1 MYTPPAFR
9 EEDLPT
15 LHALMRE
22 NSFAILVTEEQGAP
36 LATHLPF
43 LLDAERGPYGTLL
56 GHMSRANSQWRVF
69 LEGQQ
74 ALAIFQGP
82 HAYISPSWYH
92 PEVGNV
98 PTWNYAAA
106 HAYGTPRILDDEAT
120 LRQMLTLLVNTHE
133 AGSAQPWPLDMPT
146 DQFRSKVKGIV
157 AFEMEITR
165 LEGKLKL
172 SQNRPEADQE
182 NVARI
187 LSQSD
192 DATTASVGTLMQL
205 RRKKG

>member
-9 EEDLPT
+9 EDDLAK
-15 LHALMRE
+15 LHALMCA
-22 NSFAILVTEEQGAP
+22 NSFAILVTQEHGTP
-36 LATHLPF
+36 LATHLPL

-56 GHMSRANSQWRVF
+56 GHMSRANSQWRAF

-82 HAYISPSWYH
+82 HAYVSPSWYQ
-92 PEVGNV
+92 PEAGNV

-106 HAYGTPRILDDEAT
+106 HAYGVPAIIEDEA
-120 LRQMLTLLVNTHE
+120 RVAALLQRSVNTFE
-133 AGSAQPWPLDMPT
+133 AGFERPWVLDMPA
-146 DQFRSKVKGIV
+146 DLLRAKIKGIV

-165 LEGKLKL
+165 LEGKFKL
-172 SQNRPEADQE
+172 SQNRPAADQQ

-187 LSQSD
+187 LSESQDS
-192 DATTASVGTLMQL
+192 TTAGVGTLMQQ
-205 RRKKG
+205 RGRQA